1 MGKEKGLLWFW
12 QTQSVPDGTT
22 WELVLV
28 LKRFDDFNLLPWFC
42 GNNSKDLKAK
52 TFPHLGGTLWC
63 SGLNHCLEYKRPTV
77 KCKFRSR
84 PHFNPISYGCRREV
98 VNGVKC
104 WVPATQVGHLD
115 GVPGSCLQPGPTLAL
130 ASIWGVNKQMANG
143 TLCLR
148 VPLCLSEKLKVKKQH
163 GMCPCLLP
171 SSSLKQR
178 MWGYNFTTSLKWAA
192 INKCSIYAPP
202 SSPARCS
209 HQWLI
214 LPDITMKKEKLG

>member
-77 KCKFRSR
+77 KCKFRSQ

-143 TLCLR
+143 TLSVCLTLPFR
-148 VPLCLSEKLKVKKQH
+148 EVKTTRHVSLPPPLFLSETEDVGVQLHYQSK
-163 GMCPCLLP
+163 M
-171 SSSLKQR
+171 S
-178 MWGYNFTTSLKWAA
+178 
-192 INKCSIYAPP
+192 
-202 SSPARCS
+202 S
-209 HQWLI
+209 HQQMLH
-214 LPDITMKKEKLG
+214 LCSPFLSRQM